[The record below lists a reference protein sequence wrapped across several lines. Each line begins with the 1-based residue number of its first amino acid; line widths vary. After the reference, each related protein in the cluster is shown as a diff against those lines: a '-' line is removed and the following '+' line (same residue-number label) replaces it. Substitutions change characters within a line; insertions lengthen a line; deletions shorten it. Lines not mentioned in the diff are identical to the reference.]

1 MSHYL
6 VIVESPAKCKTISK
20 YLGKDY
26 TVKATMG
33 HIIDLPEKEFGVD
46 LENGFK
52 PKYTVS
58 KGKSRILKVLK
69 DEAAD
74 SDVIYLA
81 PDPDREGEA
90 IAWHVAESISKS
102 KSKIKRVLFNEI
114 TKNAVISAI
123 ENPGE
128 IDMNKVNAQQARRI
142 LDRIVGYQVS
152 PILWRTVF
160 RGLSAGRVQSVA
172 LRIIC
177 TREDE
182 IKAFQEKEYWSL
194 HALMGYN
201 GAQFW
206 TKLINVDGI
215 KVDKYELPD
224 AASVR
229 AIIDRVNGKEFIVSD
244 IQRTEK
250 SRKPFAPFITS
261 TLQQEAARKL
271 NYSATKTM
279 IIAQQLYEG
288 LELGQLGSMGL
299 ITYMRT
305 DSTRIGD
312 EAITAARGLV
322 TTLFD
327 SRYVPETPRTYI
339 KNKNAQDAHEA
350 IRPSQVS
357 VDFAPDKLKEYLSK
371 DQYGLYELIWK
382 RFLAS
387 QMSNALFDSTRVDVS
402 VDNCVFRANG
412 SIMKFDGFLALYD
425 EAIEDNPDNIEGED
439 NDRLPEITIQSRCT
453 LQKMA
458 DKQHFTQPPP
468 RYTEA
473 SLVREL
479 EDKGIGRPSTYAQ
492 IIDTLKRRK
501 YVNVDAKRFFPTE
514 VGFMVRDILVKQF
527 ADVFDVG
534 FTATME
540 NSLDKIEMGQL
551 EWVPVLKEFYEPF
564 RKVMENVKLN
574 IKEIKAKNQEVT
586 ERICPECKKF
596 PLVIK
601 WSKNGKFLACQG
613 FPACR
618 YTEPLE
624 KIAPMPSDEI
634 CDKCG
639 APMVILTING
649 KRFLGCSKY
658 PECRNTKSLS
668 TGIACP
674 REGCT
679 GFLIER
685 RTKRGKIFYGCNT
698 YPKCNYAT
706 WDKPVAQKC
715 EKCNFPI
722 LVYKET
728 KRKGRLNRCPNC
740 RTEYPILDAPA
751 AV

>member
-1 MSHYL
+1 MAHNL

-26 TVKATMG
+26 SVMATMG

-46 LENGFK
+46 LEDNFK

-58 KGKSRILKVLK
+58 KGKSRVLKTLK

-74 SDVIYLA
+74 AQTVFLA

-102 KSKIKRVLFNEI
+102 NSNIKRVLFNEI
-114 TKNAVISAI
+114 TKKAVLSAI

-172 LRIIC
+172 LRLIC
-177 TREDE
+177 NREDE
-182 IKAFQEKEYWSL
+182 IKAFKQEEYWSL
-194 HALMGYN
+194 EALLEYN
-201 GAQFW
+201 GSQFW
-206 TKLINVDGI
+206 TKL
-215 KVDKYELPD
+215 LH
-224 AASVR
+224 
-229 AIIDRVNGKEFIVSD
+229 VNGKKAVLPNGEVVKAIMERVATKDFVVSD

-288 LELGQLGSMGL
+288 LELGALGSMGL

-305 DSTRIGD
+305 DSTRIAD
-312 EAITAARGLV
+312 EAITSSRSVV
-322 TTLFD
+322 TALYGKAYIPD
-327 SRYVPETPRTYI
+327 APRVYA
-339 KNKNAQDAHEA
+339 KSKNAQDAHEA

-357 VDFAPDKLKEYLSK
+357 VDFAPDKVKEYLSN

-387 QMSNALFDSTRVDVS
+387 QMSNALFDATRIDVS
-402 VDNCVFRANG
+402 VDNCVFRATG

-425 EAIEDNPDNIEGED
+425 EAVEDGQENGDGEG
-439 NDRLPEITIQSRCT
+439 NGRLPEIAVGGRCP
-453 LQKMA
+453 LQKLL

-473 SLVREL
+473 TLVREL

-501 YVNVDAKRFFPTE
+501 YVTVDAKRFFPTE
-514 VGFMVRDILVKQF
+514 VGFMVKEILVKQF
-527 ADVFDVG
+527 ADVFEVG
-534 FTATME
+534 FTANLE
-540 NSLDKIEMGQL
+540 NSLDKIEVAPFDGVL
-551 EWVPVLKEFYEPF
+551 ENRL
-564 RKVMENVKLN
+564 L
-574 IKEIKAKNQEVT
+574 I
-586 ERICPECKKF
+586 
-596 PLVIK
+596 
-601 WSKNGKFLACQG
+601 QG
-613 FPACR
+613 
-618 YTEPLE
+618 
-624 KIAPMPSDEI
+624 
-634 CDKCG
+634 
-639 APMVILTING
+639 ILFQQG
-649 KRFLGCSKY
+649 KR
-658 PECRNTKSLS
+658 
-668 TGIACP
+668 
-674 REGCT
+674 
-679 GFLIER
+679 
-685 RTKRGKIFYGCNT
+685 
-698 YPKCNYAT
+698 
-706 WDKPVAQKC
+706 
-715 EKCNFPI
+715 
-722 LVYKET
+722 
-728 KRKGRLNRCPNC
+728 
-740 RTEYPILDAPA
+740 
-751 AV
+751 